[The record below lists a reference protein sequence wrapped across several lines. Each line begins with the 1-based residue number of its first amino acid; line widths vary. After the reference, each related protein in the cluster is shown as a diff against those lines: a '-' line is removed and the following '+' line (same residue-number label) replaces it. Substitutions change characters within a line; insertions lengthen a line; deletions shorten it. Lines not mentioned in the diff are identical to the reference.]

1 MKTCCDFHFF
11 KISFRISYV
20 NAIGMI
26 ISTLTNPIVLSAKET
41 MNNDIIYVSPFSTLS
56 YVDYFL
62 SLITYY
68 LSFKQTIS
76 MSYTLKKL
84 VFRVISTFTIAS
96 KIVKKIYQI
105 KNLNL
110 NRFRCLKR
118 FIFKVVKNTDK
129 VS

>member
-1 MKTCCDFHFF
+1 
-11 KISFRISYV
+11 
-20 NAIGMI
+20 MI
-26 ISTLTNPIVLSAKET
+26 ISTVTNPIVLSAKET
-41 MNNDIIYVSPFSTLS
+41 RNNIYVSPFSTLS

-96 KIVKKIYQI
+96 KIVKKNYQI
-105 KNLNL
+105 NNLTL
-110 NRFRCLKR
+110 NRFRCLK
-118 FIFKVVKNTDK
+118 
-129 VS
+129 

>member
-1 MKTCCDFHFF
+1 M
-11 KISFRISYV
+11 SYII
-20 NAIGMI
+20 NIGAM
-26 ISTLTNPIVLSAKET
+26 ISTVTNPIVLSAKET

-105 KNLNL
+105 KNLTL
-110 NRFRCLKR
+110 NRFRCLK
-118 FIFKVVKNTDK
+118 
-129 VS
+129 